1 MIESQRKLEV
11 RKRKKEKEN
20 LEGKFKSK
28 KIRKEHKEEFTEE
41 QQFPQ
46 KNGSIGRKVQ
56 EEKKEFSLRGTAN
69 KGILKKKILQPKFRQ
84 ATKIKTLFQ
93 HSFWIDSDETS
104 PSNPIIQPNESNLQ
118 RENVQPIGRKNLS
131 DFFVASK
138 PGANNYNTSMES

>member
-1 MIESQRKLEV
+1 M
-11 RKRKKEKEN
+11 
-20 LEGKFKSK
+20 
-28 KIRKEHKEEFTEE
+28 
-41 QQFPQ
+41 
-46 KNGSIGRKVQ
+46 Q
-56 EEKKEFSLRGTAN
+56 EEKIEFSLRGTAN

-138 PGANNYNTSMES
+138 PGANNYPTSMES